1 MGYSRNA
8 LSGFGW
14 QTALKIMSNGLKLIK
29 IVILTRLLTPEDFG
43 LFSLVTIALGILEA
57 ATQTG
62 INTTIL
68 QAKQSVEYFINTA
81 WVIAII
87 RGLVISCLM
96 LMMGFAMSYY
106 YDQSQLVFLVGL
118 ASLVPLIKGFINPAI
133 VSLHK
138 ELNFPADT
146 AYRFALV
153 AAETVFSITL
163 VFLSRS
169 VYMWV
174 SALVA
179 AAVFEVII
187 SFIFFRLKP
196 RFEYLSS
203 RARIIFNNAKGLS
216 ILSLLNYLTEN
227 IDNVLIGK
235 ISGNYGLGIYQPT
248 YSLSHEANYE
258 ITKSIHH
265 STLPVYVKIESEPAR
280 LRRAFLRTLFTTMP
294 FIVLTSLP
302 LLLFPELAVRL
313 LFGEQWLDSI
323 PLMRWL
329 VLAGLLQ
336 GFLNLGYS
344 LFIARQKY
352 ALMNI
357 QLACTFV
364 LLVVLI
370 SWLGPQYGLTGA
382 VIAVLLSRVLPL
394 PITFLNIKRQ
404 LKPATEKSRYA

>member
-1 MGYSRNA
+1 
-8 LSGFGW
+8 
-14 QTALKIMSNGLKLIK
+14 
-29 IVILTRLLTPEDFG
+29 
-43 LFSLVTIALGILEA
+43 
-57 ATQTG
+57 
-62 INTTIL
+62 
-68 QAKQSVEYFINTA
+68 
-81 WVIAII
+81 
-87 RGLVISCLM
+87 
-96 LMMGFAMSYY
+96 
-106 YDQSQLVFLVGL
+106 
-118 ASLVPLIKGFINPAI
+118 
-133 VSLHK
+133 
-138 ELNFPADT
+138 
-146 AYRFALV
+146 
-153 AAETVFSITL
+153 
-163 VFLSRS
+163 
-169 VYMWV
+169 MWV